1 MGRFFIAGFQMVDSV
16 EVLRL
21 NCKNI
26 FSIIVLTVEG
36 YIGIIINKSLNA
48 MTENEVG
55 NVFSREPVVG
65 ENR

>member
-1 MGRFFIAGFQMVDSV
+1 MVNSV

-26 FSIIVLTVEG
+26 FSIILLTVER

-55 NVFSREPVVG
+55 NIFSREPVVG
-65 ENR
+65 ANR

>member
-1 MGRFFIAGFQMVDSV
+1 MVHSV
-16 EVLRL
+16 EGFRL

-26 FSIIVLTVEG
+26 FSIIVLTVEV

-55 NVFSREPVVG
+55 NVFSREPVG
-65 ENR
+65 GANR